1 MGLTATRTDQIL
13 PPKIET
19 PVFLIGSE
27 RSGTTLLRLMLDHHP
42 DIAFNL
48 ESEFLVS
55 EVSAAGEF
63 PDAAD
68 YRRTL
73 QQDRVFQH
81 SGFAISE
88 DLDFSGMVNDFL
100 RQKLERDR
108 KRVVGATVHYGFSKL
123 RFLWPRARYIYLLRD
138 GRDVASS
145 VVEMGWA
152 GNVFVG
158 AKWWLD
164 AEREWG
170 EFRKLLARGS
180 WIELRYEDLIADS
193 RAHLRRV
200 CDFIG
205 VTFSERMFDYT
216 EDSSYGLPDATQS
229 FKWRKKVAPRD
240 LELLE
245 ARIGPQLAARGYE
258 LGCEAPREIKPA
270 LAKWLRL
277 RSRLRVLARR
287 IELFGLRLFALEVL
301 SRRLRLTST
310 HGRAQ
315 QAMNAIID
323 QNLK

>member
-1 MGLTATRTDQIL
+1 MGLTATRTNEI
-13 PPKIET
+13 PAPGIET

-55 EVSAAGEF
+55 EVSAAGDF
-63 PDAAD
+63 PDVAG

-73 QQDRVFQH
+73 QQDRVFRH
-81 SGFAISE
+81 SGFRIPE
-88 DLDFSGMVNDFL
+88 DLDFAALVNDFL
-100 RQKLERDR
+100 RQKLERDG
-108 KRVVGATVHYGFSKL
+108 KRVVGATVHYGFSRL
-123 RFLWPRARYIYLLRD
+123 RYLWPRAKYIYLLRD

-164 AEREWG
+164 AEREWT
-170 EFRKLLARGS
+170 ELQKSLPREN

-193 RAHLRRV
+193 AAHLRRV

-216 EDSSYGLPDATQS
+216 GDSSYGLPDATQS
-229 FKWRKKVAPRD
+229 FKWRKKVAPKD

-258 LGCEAPREIKPA
+258 LGCEAPREVKPA
-270 LAKWLRL
+270 RARWLQL
-277 RSRLRVLARR
+277 GSRLRVLSRR
-287 IELFGLRLFALEVL
+287 IEFLGLRLFALEMI
-301 SRRLRLTST
+301 SRRLGLMGV
-310 HGRAQ
+310 HERAQ
-315 QAMNAIID
+315 QAIDAIID
-323 QNLK
+323 RNLK